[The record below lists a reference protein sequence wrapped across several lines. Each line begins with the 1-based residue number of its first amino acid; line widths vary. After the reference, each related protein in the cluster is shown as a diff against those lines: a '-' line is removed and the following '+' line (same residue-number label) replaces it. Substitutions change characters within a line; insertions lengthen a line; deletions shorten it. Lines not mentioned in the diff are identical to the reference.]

1 MQDYGLGSRRDGCLP
16 FLGEGIFCQDGPAW
30 KHSREVLR
38 RQFTRLNYNDLS
50 TFESSVDAF
59 VATFANS
66 KGVVDIHPACFQF
79 TLSTTTALLFGE
91 PIDDLGADMTKEF
104 GDNFDYASEK
114 TALRIRL
121 ADLCFLYNPSSF
133 KASCNVVR
141 KFANHFVQKAL
152 KCQAEHGEKE
162 AFERYPFIIDMY
174 KEAKDQKVVCDQLIN
189 VLLAGRDTTACTMSW
204 ALFMLVRHPEKL
216 AKLREEVFSATGGKT
231 KFTRNHLLAMPYL
244 KAVVNE
250 TLRLYPQIPVNV
262 RIALNTT
269 YLPRG
274 GGPDGQDPI
283 LIKKGQGV
291 GFSTYHMHR
300 SKEVFGEDATSFRPE
315 RFLTG
320 ELAEIG
326 SGFMPFHSGPRI
338 CLGKDFALTEASFA
352 IGRFVQ
358 AYPNLRLPDGV
369 EAVPT
374 GQEPQALTIVVS
386 SADGCKVMLD

>member
-1 MQDYGLGSRRDGCLP
+1 M
-16 FLGEGIFCQDGPAW
+16 
-30 KHSREVLR
+30 
-38 RQFTRLNYNDLS
+38 
-50 TFESSVDAF
+50 DAF
-59 VATFANS
+59 IAAFAKS
-66 KGVVDIHPACFQF
+66 KGVVDIQPACFQF

-91 PIDDLGADMTKEF
+91 PIDDLGTDMTKEF

-141 KFANHFVQKAL
+141 RFANYFVQKAL
-152 KCQAEHGEKE
+152 KCQVEQGETE
-162 AFERYPFIIDMY
+162 AFERYPFILDMY
-174 KEAKDQKVVCDQLIN
+174 KESRDSKVVCDQLIN

-216 AKLREEVFSATGGKT
+216 AKLREEIFNATGGKT
-231 KFTRNHLLAMPYL
+231 KFTRTHLLAMPYL
-244 KAVVNE
+244 KAVINE

-262 RIALNTT
+262 RIALSTT

-274 GGPDGQDPI
+274 GGPEGKDPI

-300 SKEVFGEDATSFRPE
+300 SKEVFGEDATHFRPE
-315 RFLTG
+315 RWMTG
-320 ELAEIG
+320 ELADIG

-352 IGRFVQ
+352 ISRFVQ

-374 GQEPQALTIVVS
+374 GQEPQTLTIVVS

>member
-1 MQDYGLGSRRDGCLP
+1 MS
-16 FLGEGIFCQDGPAW
+16 
-30 KHSREVLR
+30 
-38 RQFTRLNYNDLS
+38 
-50 TFESSVDAF
+50 
-59 VATFANS
+59 TFANS

-79 TLSTTTALLFGE
+79 TLSTTTVLLFGE
-91 PIDDLGADMTKEF
+91 PIDDLGTDMTKEF
-104 GDNFDYASEK
+104 ADNFDSASEK

-152 KCQAEHGEKE
+152 KCRAEQGEKE
-162 AFERYPFIIDMY
+162 AFEKYPFIIDMY
-174 KEAKDQKVVCDQLIN
+174 NEAHDPKVVCDQLIN

-216 AKLREEVFSATGGKT
+216 ARLREEIFTATGGKT
-231 KFTRNHLLAMPYL
+231 KFTRPHLLAMPYL
-244 KAVVNE
+244 KAVINE

-269 YLPRG
+269 HLPRG
-274 GGPDGQDPI
+274 GGPDGKDPI

-300 SKEVFGEDATSFRPE
+300 SKDVYGEDATDFRPE
-315 RFLTG
+315 RWLTG
-320 ELAEIG
+320 ELAEVG
-326 SGFMPFHSGPRI
+326 SGFMPFHTGPRI
-338 CLGKDFALTEASFA
+338 CLGKEFAFTEASFA

-358 AYPNLRLPDGV
+358 AYPNLRLPDGF
-369 EAVPT
+369 EPLPT
-374 GQEPQALTIVVS
+374 GSEPQALTIVVS